1 MLGIN
6 GFTIGCFRKWMEM
19 DWLMAHILNYIF
31 GLVQLSSILKS
42 TGSSIRAV
50 ACVSPGSGV
59 VARPFLI

>member
-1 MLGIN
+1 
-6 GFTIGCFRKWMEM
+6 
-19 DWLMAHILNYIF
+19 MAHILNYIF